1 MSAMPK
7 VTKKQLIKMIDELE
21 KSPHDK
27 VRILGDTGIAITGT
41 VLGAAAA
48 GTLASAAGA
57 TSIFGLST
65 AASWFGVSIVAA
77 TPVGW
82 IIGCAAAGGAVAY
95 GVSRMI
101 HGGGLSEGRKL
112 ELLQK
117 YREDTRNME
126 AKERSGNIDDAE
138 RTRFILSM
146 RELIDKDVISPNKAF
161 KLIEQVEQGRIHLS
175 QASAL
180 IQALIAEKLYPS

>member
-1 MSAMPK
+1 MSVMPK
-7 VTKKQLIKMIDELE
+7 ATKKQLIKMIDELE
-21 KSPHDK
+21 KNPHDK
-27 VRILGDTGIAITGT
+27 VRILGDTGITITGT

-57 TSIFGLST
+57 TSIIGLST
-65 AASWFGVSIVAA
+65 AASWFGVSVVAA

-82 IIGCAAAGGAVAY
+82 IIGCAAAGGAIAY

-101 HGGGLSEGRKL
+101 HDGGLSEGRKL

-126 AKERSGNIDDAE
+126 AKERSGNIGDAD

-146 RELIDKDVISPNKAF
+146 RELIDKDVISPDKAF

-175 QASAL
+175 QAFAL

>member
-1 MSAMPK
+1 MSAIPK
-7 VTKKQLIKMIDELE
+7 ATKKQLIRMIDELE
-21 KSPHDK
+21 NNPHDK
-27 VRILGDTGIAITGT
+27 VRILGDTGITITGT

-48 GTLASAAGA
+48 GSLASAAGA
-57 TSIFGLST
+57 TSIFGLTT

-82 IIGCAAAGGAVAY
+82 IIGCATAGGAIAY

-101 HGGGLSEGRKL
+101 HGGGLSEGRKF

-117 YREDTRNME
+117 YREDTRNMI
-126 AKERSGNIDDAE
+126 AKERSGNIDDTE

-146 RELIDKDVISPNKAF
+146 RELIDKNVISSDKAF
-161 KLIEQVEQGRIHLS
+161 RLIEQVEQGRIHLS
-175 QASAL
+175 QAYTL
-180 IQALIAEKLYPS
+180 LQALITEKLS

>member
-1 MSAMPK
+1 MLAMPK
-7 VTKKQLIKMIDELE
+7 VTKKHLIKMIDELE
-21 KSPHDK
+21 KNPHDK
-27 VRILGDTGIAITGT
+27 VRILGDTGITITGT

-65 AASWFGVSIVAA
+65 AASWFGISVAAA

-82 IIGCAAAGGAVAY
+82 IIGCAAAGGAIAY

-126 AKERSGNIDDAE
+126 AKERLGNINDSE
-138 RTRFILSM
+138 RTHFILSM
-146 RELIDKDVISPNKAF
+146 RELIDKDVISPEKAF

-175 QASAL
+175 QAFAL
-180 IQALIAEKLYPS
+180 IQALLHEKHL

>member
-1 MSAMPK
+1 M
-7 VTKKQLIKMIDELE
+7 
-21 KSPHDK
+21 
-27 VRILGDTGIAITGT
+27 RILSDTSAAITGT

-48 GTLASAAGA
+48 GTLASAAEA

-65 AASWFGVSIVAA
+65 AASWFGVSAVAA
-77 TPVGW
+77 TPVNW
-82 IIGCAAAGGAVAY
+82 IIGCTAAGGAIAY
-95 GVSRMI
+95 GVSRRI

-126 AKERSGNIDDAE
+126 AKERSGNIDDAD
-138 RTRFILSM
+138 RTRFIISI
-146 RELIDKDVISPNKAF
+146 RELINKDVISPEKAF
-161 KLIEQVEQGRIHLS
+161 KLVEQVEQGHIPLS

-180 IQALIAEKLYPS
+180 IQALITEKLS